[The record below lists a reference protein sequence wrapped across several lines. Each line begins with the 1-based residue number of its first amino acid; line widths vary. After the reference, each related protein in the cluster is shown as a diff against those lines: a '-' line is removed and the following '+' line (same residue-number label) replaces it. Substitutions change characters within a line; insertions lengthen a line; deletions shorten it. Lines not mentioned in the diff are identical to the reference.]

1 MEQAGHALITVL
13 TTCVGGTRALS
24 QSELWWS
31 DEQRPAH
38 SADTEAQA
46 PLD

>member
-1 MEQAGHALITVL
+1 MKQAGHALITVL
-13 TTCVGGTRALS
+13 TTCVGETRALS
-24 QSELWWS
+24 PSEHRWS
-31 DEQRPAH
+31 DEQRPTH